1 MTRPNNPPPENAPQ
15 EGPRRPAGHAA
26 RGFARRNEP
35 RAKRAGPDGIYVIN
49 KPMGISS
56 MTAVEVIRRKAGGAK
71 TGHAGT
77 LDPRATGVLVL
88 ALGNATKLISR
99 LMDTDKHYRTT
110 IDLRAFTTT
119 DDLEGEAT
127 PVDVAQSPSI
137 EQVRAALSQFVG
149 NIMQR
154 PPQFSAMKVGGKR
167 AYKMA
172 RKGETVEIAARP
184 VVVHSIE
191 LLHYEWPL
199 VEIAMHCEK
208 GVYVRSLARDLGE
221 ALGTGGHC
229 TAIHRSAV
237 GPFTDEF
244 AVPLEDVPQ
253 QLKQEHLLTAEQ
265 ALSVLKS

>member
-1 MTRPNNPPPENAPQ
+1 
-15 EGPRRPAGHAA
+15 
-26 RGFARRNEP
+26 
-35 RAKRAGPDGIYVIN
+35 
-49 KPMGISS
+49 MGISS
-56 MTAVEVIRRKAGGAK
+56 MTAVEVVRRKAGNTK

-88 ALGNATKLISR
+88 ALGSATKLINR
-99 LMDTDKHYRTT
+99 LMDTDKRYRTA

-127 PVDVAQSPSI
+127 PVDVAQPPTI
-137 EQVRAALSQFVG
+137 EQVRAALLQFVG

-154 PPQFSAMKVGGKR
+154 PPQFSAMKVDGKR

-191 LLHYEWPL
+191 LLRYEWPF

-237 GPFTDEF
+237 GPFNETM
-244 AVPLEDVPQ
+244 AVPLDEVPQ
-253 QLKQEHLLTAEQ
+253 PLTQEHLMTQEQ
-265 ALSVLKS
+265 ALAMLR